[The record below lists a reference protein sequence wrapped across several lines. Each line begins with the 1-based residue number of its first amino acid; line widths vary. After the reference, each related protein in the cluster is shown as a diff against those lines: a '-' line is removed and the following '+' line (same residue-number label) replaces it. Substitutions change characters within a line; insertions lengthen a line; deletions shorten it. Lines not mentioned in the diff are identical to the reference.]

1 MFFNFDNNI
10 TDLNSFLQGWICND
24 KYFDML
30 SLMAQ
35 LSRLFSES
43 DTPYL
48 DYRLT
53 ENLFC
58 RYYNAMNDARSCTA
72 YDARLGQLGIG
83 IKTFILKNNQSVEKI
98 AEFNKLK
105 KELNGLKGFELAQKI
120 ATFRNERMQFAN
132 NQYDVFE
139 TQYHIVGRQE
149 GLLRIFNTP
158 YEEVD
163 INKLHLEKDDETSI
177 IFNDE
182 RNEYRF
188 NKSKSVLMKRFI
200 VPSQY
205 KDVEVSIL
213 EDPLDLLEEF
223 FTQRKAI
230 IQTAKKRIRGY
241 DYVILPLYSYSKQNG
256 KFVAE
261 KSGLNQFN
269 AGGRKRNENE
279 LYIPVPKAIHKNYPE
294 FFPDRDT
301 PFTLILPDGKEL
313 SAKICQ
319 DGGKA
324 LMSNP
329 NKELG
334 EWILR
339 KVLKKKP
346 WEIVTIN
353 DLYRLGFDSICIEK
367 LHNKNNNEENVY
379 RISFTETAENY
390 EQFINTNIL

>member
-1 MFFNFDNNI
+1 MFFYFDNNI
-10 TDLNSFLQGWICND
+10 TDLNSFLQGWINNE

-58 RYYNAMNDARSCTA
+58 RYFNAMNDARSCTA

-163 INKLHLEKDDETSI
+163 ISKLHLEKDDETSI
-177 IFNDE
+177 VFNDE
-182 RNEYRF
+182 KNEYRF

-200 VPSQY
+200 VPKEY

-213 EDPLDLLEEF
+213 DEPLDLLEEF
-223 FTQRKAI
+223 FVQRKAG
-230 IQTAKKRIRGY
+230 IQTAKKRVRGH
-241 DYVILPLYSYSKQNG
+241 DYVILPLYSYSRQNG
-256 KFVAE
+256 KYVAE

-279 LYIPVPKAIHKNYPE
+279 LYIPVPKAIHNNYPN

-301 PFTLILPDGKEL
+301 PFSLILPDGKIL

-329 NKELG
+329 NKDLG

-346 WEIVTIN
+346 WEIVTMN
-353 DLYRLGFDSICIEK
+353 DLYRLGFDSVCIEN
-367 LHNKNNNEENVY
+367 LHKNNKNGESEY
-379 RISFTETAENY
+379 RISFTEVSENY
-390 EQFINTNIL
+390 ENFINE